1 MSRLTKLKPDPQAEG
16 DHTTFLENIWG
27 QIVKYATYVRNFLN
41 PTGFD
46 EVKRVDMEGKGHRNK
61 VRGVDV
67 SAPHVHD
74 KETSGGVREAEDD
87 EIPKRSPQ
95 KSTKKP
101 KNDKKD
107 DNES

>member
-1 MSRLTKLKPDPQAEG
+1 MSRLTKLKPDPQANG
-16 DHTTFLENIWG
+16 DHTTYLENIWG

-67 SAPHVHD
+67 ASPHVHD
-74 KETSGGVREAEDD
+74 KETPGGVREAEDH
-87 EIPKRSPQ
+87 EVPKRSPQ
-95 KSTKKP
+95 KDGKTK
-101 KNDKKD
+101 NNKKD
-107 DNES
+107 DDDKS